1 MERKKILIN
10 NANPIL
16 FGPNAYEQLNNL
28 IIQKSYSKI
37 LIFSDSETRKYCL
50 PLLESKIRSIIEL
63 TETHNY
69 SVDSGEINKNLESSK
84 IIWEFLIEKG
94 FKRNSLIIN
103 LGGGMITDLG
113 GFIASTYMRGIDFVN
128 IPTSLL
134 GMVDA
139 SVGGKT
145 GIDLKNLKNI
155 IGSFY
160 SPEITIIDT
169 HFLDTLPIQQFK
181 CGLSEIIK
189 HSLIEGENDWNRLK
203 VLKNLKEINEDVIYT
218 SIKTKVRIVE
228 RDPKEKN
235 IRKFLNFGHTIGH
248 AIESFLLKTERGV
261 LHGEAVAAGIIM
273 ESFLSKILC
282 NFDGN
287 KVEEI
292 KKFINSHFNKIIL
305 RDEEIP
311 QIIKIMSFD
320 KKNQDNT
327 PRFVLI
333 KEIGT
338 MEIDKKVNEKDI
350 INAFKFY
357 SS

>member
-10 NANPIL
+10 KANPIL
-16 FGPNAYEQLNNL
+16 FGQNAYDQLNNL

-37 LIFSDSETRKYCL
+37 LIFSDFQTRKYCL
-50 PLLESKIRSIIEL
+50 PLLQSKINSIIKS
-63 TETHNY
+63 TEIHNY
-69 SVDSGEINKNLESSK
+69 SIESGEKNKNLESSK
-84 IIWEFLIEKG
+84 IIWQFLTKKG

-139 SVGGKT
+139 SIGGKT
-145 GIDLKNLKNI
+145 GIDLQNIKNI

-169 HFLDTLPIQQFK
+169 HYLDTLPIKQFK

-189 HSLIEGENDWNRLK
+189 HSLIKGENDWNQLK
-203 VLKNLKEINEDVIYT
+203 VFKSLKEINEDVIYA
-218 SIKTKVRIVE
+218 SIKTKVEIVE
-228 RDPKEKN
+228 QDPMEKN
-235 IRKFLNFGHTIGH
+235 VRKFLNFGHTIGH
-248 AIESFLLKTERGV
+248 AIESFLLNTDREV

-282 NFDGN
+282 NFDGK
-287 KVEEI
+287 KVDEI
-292 KKFINSHFNKIIL
+292 KNFIDIHFNKIII
-305 RDEEIP
+305 RREEIP
-311 QIIKIMSFD
+311 KIIKIMSFD
-320 KKNQDNT
+320 KKNIDDT
-327 PRFVLI
+327 PNFVLI
-333 KEIGT
+333 KEIGAIK
-338 MEIDKKVNEKDI
+338 IDKKVNEKDI
-350 INAFKFY
+350 VKAFEFY

>member
-1 MERKKILIN
+1 MERKKILVN
-10 NANPIL
+10 KTNPIL
-16 FGPNAYEQLNNL
+16 FGHNAYEQLNDL

-37 LIFSDSETRKYCL
+37 LIFSDYETRKYCL
-50 PLLESKIRSIIEL
+50 PLLKSKIESIIEL

-69 SVDSGEINKNLESSK
+69 SIDSGEINKNLESSK
-84 IIWEFLIEKG
+84 IIWEFLIQKG

-113 GFIASTYMRGIDFVN
+113 GFIASTFMRGIDFVN

-139 SVGGKT
+139 SIGGKT
-145 GIDLKNLKNI
+145 GIDLKNIKNI

-160 SPEITIIDT
+160 SPEITVIDT
-169 HFLDTLPIQQFK
+169 HYLDTLPIQQFK

-189 HSLIEGENDWNRLK
+189 HSLIEGENDWSRLK
-203 VLKNLKEINEDVIYT
+203 VLKNLKELNEDLIYT
-218 SIKTKVRIVE
+218 SIKTKVGIVD

-248 AIESFLLKTERGV
+248 AIESFLLGTDREV

-273 ESFLSKILC
+273 ESFLSKIIC
-282 NFDGN
+282 NFDEK
-287 KVEEI
+287 KVDEI
-292 KKFINSHFNKIIL
+292 KKFINSHFNKIII

-311 QIIKIMSFD
+311 EIIKIMSFD
-320 KKNQDNT
+320 KKNPDNT

-338 MEIDKKVNEKDI
+338 IEIGKKVNEKDI
-350 INAFKFY
+350 ESAFEYY

>member
-10 NANPIL
+10 KTNPIL
-16 FGPNAYEQLNNL
+16 FGHNAYEKLNDL

-37 LIFSDSETRKYCL
+37 LIFSDYETRKYCL
-50 PLLESKIRSIIEL
+50 PLLESKIESTIKL

-69 SVDSGEINKNLESSK
+69 SIHSGEINKNLESSK

-103 LGGGMITDLG
+103 LGGGMITDIG

-139 SVGGKT
+139 SIGGKT
-145 GIDLKNLKNI
+145 GIDLKNIKNI

-160 SPEITIIDT
+160 SPEITVIDT
-169 HFLDTLPIQQFK
+169 HYLDTLPIQQFK

-189 HSLIEGENDWNRLK
+189 HSLIEGENDWSRLK
-203 VLKNLKEINEDVIYT
+203 VLKNLKELNEDVIYT
-218 SIKTKVRIVE
+218 SIKTKVGIVE

-248 AIESFLLKTERGV
+248 AIESFLLGTDREV

-273 ESFLSKILC
+273 ESFLSNILC
-282 NFDGN
+282 NFDEK
-287 KVEEI
+287 KVDEI
-292 KKFINSHFNKIIL
+292 KKFINSHFNKIII
-305 RDEEIP
+305 RAEEIP
-311 QIIKIMSFD
+311 EIMKIMSFD
-320 KKNQDNT
+320 KKNPDNT

-338 MEIDKKVNEKDI
+338 IEIGKKVNEKDI
-350 INAFKFY
+350 VSAFEFY

>member
-10 NANPIL
+10 KANPIL
-16 FGPNAYEQLNNL
+16 FGKNAYDQLDNL

-37 LIFSDSETRKYCL
+37 LIFSDFQTRKYCL
-50 PLLESKIRSIIEL
+50 PLLQSKINSIIKA
-63 TETHNY
+63 TEIHNY
-69 SVDSGEINKNLESSK
+69 SIDSGEKNKNVESSK
-84 IIWEFLIEKG
+84 IIWQFLIKKG

-139 SVGGKT
+139 SIGGKT
-145 GIDLKNLKNI
+145 GIDLKNIKNI

-169 HFLDTLPIQQFK
+169 HYLETLPIKQFK

-189 HSLIEGENDWNRLK
+189 HSLINGENDWNQLK
-203 VLKNLKEINEDVIYT
+203 VFKSLKEINEDLIYA
-218 SIKTKVRIVE
+218 SIKTKVEIVE
-228 RDPKEKN
+228 QDPMEKN
-235 IRKFLNFGHTIGH
+235 VRKFLNFGHTIGH
-248 AIESFLLKTERGV
+248 AIESFLLNTDREV

-273 ESFLSKILC
+273 ESFLSKIVC
-282 NFDGN
+282 NFDGK
-287 KVEEI
+287 KVDEI
-292 KKFINSHFNKIIL
+292 KNFINIHFNKIII
-305 RDEEIP
+305 RGEEIP
-311 QIIKIMSFD
+311 KIIKIMSFD
-320 KKNQDNT
+320 KKNLDDIPN
-327 PRFVLI
+327 FVLI
-333 KEIGT
+333 KEIGKIL
-338 MEIDKKVNEKDI
+338 IDKKVNEKDI
-350 INAFKFY
+350 VKAFKFY

>member
-10 NANPIL
+10 KTNPIL
-16 FGPNAYEQLNNL
+16 FGHNAYKQLNDL

-37 LIFSDSETRKYCL
+37 LIFSDYETRKYCL
-50 PLLESKIRSIIEL
+50 PLLESKIESTIEL

-69 SVDSGEINKNLESSK
+69 SIDSGEINKNLESSK

-103 LGGGMITDLG
+103 LGGGMITDIG

-139 SVGGKT
+139 SIGGKT
-145 GIDLKNLKNI
+145 GIDLKNIKNI

-160 SPEITIIDT
+160 SPEITVIDT
-169 HFLDTLPIQQFK
+169 HYLDTLPIQQFK

-189 HSLIEGENDWNRLK
+189 HSLIEGENNWNRLK
-203 VLKNLKEINEDVIYT
+203 VLKNLKELNEDVIYT
-218 SIKTKVRIVE
+218 SMKTKVGIVE

-235 IRKFLNFGHTIGH
+235 VRKFLNFGHTIGH
-248 AIESFLLKTERGV
+248 AIESFLLGTDREV

-273 ESFLSKILC
+273 ESFLSNILC
-282 NFDGN
+282 NFDEK
-287 KVEEI
+287 KVDEI
-292 KKFINSHFNKIIL
+292 KKFINNHFNKIII
-305 RDEEIP
+305 RAEEIP
-311 QIIKIMSFD
+311 EIIKIMSFD
-320 KKNQDNT
+320 KKNPDNT

-338 MEIDKKVNEKDI
+338 IDIDKKVNENDI
-350 INAFKFY
+350 VKAFEFY

>member
-10 NANPIL
+10 KANPIL
-16 FGPNAYEQLNNL
+16 FGNSAYTQLNKL

-37 LIFSDSETRKYCL
+37 LILSDFNSKKYCL
-50 PLLESKIRSIIEL
+50 QILKSKIKSIIKSIEIY
-63 TETHNY
+63 NY
-69 SVDSGEINKNLESSK
+69 SVEPGEKNKNLESSK
-84 IIWEFLIEKG
+84 IIWQFLIEKG

-113 GFIASTYMRGIDFVN
+113 GFIASAYMRGVNFVN
-128 IPTSLL
+128 IPTTLL

-139 SVGGKT
+139 SIGGKT
-145 GIDLKNLKNI
+145 GIDLKNIKNI

-169 HFLDTLPIQQFK
+169 QFLETLPIRQIK

-189 HSLIEGENDWNRLK
+189 HCLIKGENDWNQLK
-203 VLKNLKEINEDVIYT
+203 AFKEVRNLTDDIIYS

-228 RDPKEKN
+228 QDPKEKN

-248 AIESFLLKTERGV
+248 AIESFLLNTDREV
-261 LHGEAVAAGIIM
+261 LHGEAVAAGIII
-273 ESFLSKILC
+273 ESYLSVKIC
-282 NFDGN
+282 DFDRKKVAEIKNFINNHFD
-287 KVEEI
+287 KIIIKSEEI
-292 KKFINSHFNKIIL
+292 
-305 RDEEIP
+305 RE
-311 QIIKIMSFD
+311 IIKIMSFD

-333 KEIGT
+333 KKIGLI
-338 MEIDKKVNEKDI
+338 EIDKIVSEKDI
-350 INAFKFY
+350 MEAIEFY
-357 SS
+357 NS

>member
-10 NANPIL
+10 KANPIL
-16 FGPNAYEQLNNL
+16 FGDNAYEQLKNL
-28 IIQKSYSKI
+28 IIRKSYSKI
-37 LIFSDSETRKYCL
+37 LIFSDYETRKYCL
-50 PLLESKIRSIIEL
+50 PVLKSKIDSIIEL

-69 SVDSGEINKNLESSK
+69 SIDSGETNKNLESSK
-84 IIWEFLIEKG
+84 IIWQFLIEKG

-134 GMVDA
+134 AMVDA
-139 SVGGKT
+139 SIGGKT
-145 GIDLKNLKNI
+145 GIDLKNIKNI

-160 SPEITIIDT
+160 SPEITVIDT
-169 HFLDTLPIQQFK
+169 HYLETLPIQQFK

-189 HSLIEGENDWNRLK
+189 HSLIEGENDWSSLK
-203 VLKNLKEINEDVIYT
+203 VLKNLKELNEDVICK
-218 SIKTKVRIVE
+218 SIKTKVGIVE
-228 RDPKEKN
+228 KDPKEKN

-248 AIESFLLKTERGV
+248 AIESFLLETDRQV

-282 NFDGN
+282 NFDE
-287 KVEEI
+287 KRVDEI
-292 KKFINSHFNKIIL
+292 KKFINSHFNKIMIK
-305 RDEEIP
+305 DEEIP
-311 QIIKIMSFD
+311 EIIKIMSFD

-333 KEIGT
+333 KEIGS
-338 MEIDKKVNEKDI
+338 IKIGKKVNVKDI
-350 INAFKFY
+350 VKAFEFY

>member
-10 NANPIL
+10 KANSIL
-16 FGPNAYEQLNNL
+16 FGDNAYEKLNNL

-37 LIFSDSETRKYCL
+37 LIFSDFETRKYCL
-50 PLLESKIRSIIEL
+50 PVLESKIKSIIEL

-69 SVDSGEINKNLESSK
+69 SINSGETNKNLESAK
-84 IIWEFLIEKG
+84 IIWQFLIEKG

-113 GFIASTYMRGIDFVN
+113 GFIASAYMRGVDFVN

-139 SVGGKT
+139 SIGGKT
-145 GIDLKNLKNI
+145 GIDLKNIKNI

-160 SPEITIIDT
+160 SPEITVIDT
-169 HFLDTLPIQQFK
+169 HYLHTLPIKQFK

-189 HSLIEGENDWNRLK
+189 HSLIEGENDWNQLK
-203 VLKNLKEINEDVIYT
+203 VLKNIKELNEDIIYT

-228 RDPKEKN
+228 QDPKEKN

-248 AIESFLLKTERGV
+248 AIESFLLNTDREV

-273 ESFLSKILC
+273 ESYLSRNICDFDEKKVNEIKNFIDNHFDKIIIRS
-282 NFDGN
+282 
-287 KVEEI
+287 EEI
-292 KKFINSHFNKIIL
+292 H
-305 RDEEIP
+305 E
-311 QIIKIMSFD
+311 IIKIMSFD

-327 PRFVLI
+327 PNFVLM
-333 KEIGT
+333 KKIGVI
-338 MEIDKKVNEKDI
+338 EIDKNVSEKDI
-350 INAFKFY
+350 FKAIEFY

>member
-1 MERKKILIN
+1 
-10 NANPIL
+10 
-16 FGPNAYEQLNNL
+16 
-28 IIQKSYSKI
+28 
-37 LIFSDSETRKYCL
+37 
-50 PLLESKIRSIIEL
+50 
-63 TETHNY
+63 
-69 SVDSGEINKNLESSK
+69 
-84 IIWEFLIEKG
+84 
-94 FKRNSLIIN
+94 
-103 LGGGMITDLG
+103 MITDLG
-113 GFIASTYMRGIDFVN
+113 GFIASTFMRGIDFVN

-139 SVGGKT
+139 SIGGKT
-145 GIDLKNLKNI
+145 GIDLKNIKNI

-160 SPEITIIDT
+160 SPEITVIDT
-169 HFLDTLPIQQFK
+169 HYLDTLPIQQFK

-189 HSLIEGENDWNRLK
+189 HSLIEGENDWSRLK
-203 VLKNLKEINEDVIYT
+203 VLKNLKELNEDVIYT
-218 SIKTKVRIVE
+218 SIKTKVGIVE

-248 AIESFLLKTERGV
+248 AIESYLLGTDREV

-292 KKFINSHFNKIIL
+292 KKFINGHFNKIIL

-320 KKNQDNT
+320 KKNQDNI

-338 MEIDKKVNEKDI
+338 IEIGKKVNEKDI
-350 INAFKFY
+350 VSAFEFY

>member
-1 MERKKILIN
+1 MERKKILVN
-10 NANPIL
+10 KTNPIL
-16 FGPNAYEQLNNL
+16 FGHNAYEQLNDL

-37 LIFSDSETRKYCL
+37 LIFSDYETRKYCL
-50 PLLESKIRSIIEL
+50 PLLKSKIESIIEL

-69 SVDSGEINKNLESSK
+69 SIDSGEINKNLESSK

-139 SVGGKT
+139 SIGGKT
-145 GIDLKNLKNI
+145 GIDLKNIKNI

-169 HFLDTLPIQQFK
+169 HYLDTLPIKQFK

-189 HSLIEGENDWNRLK
+189 HSLIKGENDWSRLK
-203 VLKNLKEINEDVIYT
+203 VLKNLKELNEDVIYT
-218 SIKTKVRIVE
+218 SIKTKVGIVD

-248 AIESFLLKTERGV
+248 AIESYLLGTDREV

-282 NFDGN
+282 NFDKK
-287 KVEEI
+287 KVDEI
-292 KKFINSHFNKIIL
+292 KKFINSHFDKIII
-305 RDEEIP
+305 RGEEIP
-311 QIIKIMSFD
+311 EIIKIMSFD
-320 KKNQDNT
+320 KKNLDNI

-338 MEIDKKVNEKDI
+338 IEIGKKVNEKDI
-350 INAFKFY
+350 VSAFEFY